1 MEQERKIRV
10 AITQGDTNG
19 VGYEVILKAFADPAI
34 LELCTPIIYGSPKIA
49 TYHRKALNLET
60 NFSIINSAEDA
71 REGRVNL
78 LSCFDDEVKI
88 ELGQPSK
95 EAGEA
100 ALKALDR
107 AMTDFRQG
115 YYDVLVTAPIN
126 KANIQSDSFHF
137 PGHTEYIETSVGDG
151 KKALMILMSDDLRV
165 ALVTTHL
172 PVKDIAKAITK
183 EVIVEKASIF
193 HQALRRDFRISS
205 PRIAILALNPHAGDD
220 GLLGSEEKNV
230 IVPAIEE
237 LAEKG
242 IQAFG
247 PYPAD
252 GFFGSGMF
260 GHFDGVLTMYHD
272 QGLAPF
278 KTIALEN
285 GVNYTAGLP
294 IIRTSP
300 DHGTAYDIAG
310 QGKADENS
318 MRQAI
323 YTAIDVF
330 RNRQNY
336 DEPLKNPL
344 PKLFHEKREDGD
356 KARFAQPRPKDI
368 FKKEK
373 PDTKQET
380 APES

>member
-10 AITQGDTNG
+10 AITQGDING

-126 KANIQSDSFHF
+126 KATIQSTSFHF

-205 PRIAILALNPHAGDD
+205 PRIAVLALNPHAGDD

-252 GFFGSGMF
+252 GFFGSGTYD
-260 GHFDGVLTMYHD
+260 HFDGVLAMYHD

-294 IIRTSP
+294 IVRTSP